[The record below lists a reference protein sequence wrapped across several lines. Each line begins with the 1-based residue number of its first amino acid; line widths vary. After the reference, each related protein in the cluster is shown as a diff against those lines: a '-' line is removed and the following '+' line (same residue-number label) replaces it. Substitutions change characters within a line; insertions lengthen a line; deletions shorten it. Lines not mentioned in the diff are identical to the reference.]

1 MKHSSRGGVDD
12 DEDEEDEDDDD
23 SYEGLEPN
31 DAVPTNVD
39 IEVNDDEKNLLGQDL
54 VVEKKKPLKLLPAGV
69 PTAAL
74 NPRNY
79 AFVPSQ
85 WTERIRGAGRPTI
98 PSESVGNLLCQRNPR
113 QAWAEEDEVPEGASQ
128 SDYLNTRFNKLWLAY
143 ICYNSTKFKMVETNP
158 EDKGSQSKSK
168 MWTFVKVEVQVLAI
182 LEELKTID
190 RTYFAK
196 DRLKV
201 LRVKIDEAVALLD

>member
-1 MKHSSRGGVDD
+1 MDE
-12 DEDEEDEDDDD
+12 DEDEEDEDDDND

-79 AFVPSQ
+79 AFVPS
-85 WTERIRGAGRPTI
+85 
-98 PSESVGNLLCQRNPR
+98 
-113 QAWAEEDEVPEGASQ
+113 
-128 SDYLNTRFNKLWLAY
+128 
-143 ICYNSTKFKMVETNP
+143 
-158 EDKGSQSKSK
+158 
-168 MWTFVKVEVQVLAI
+168 
-182 LEELKTID
+182 
-190 RTYFAK
+190 
-196 DRLKV
+196 
-201 LRVKIDEAVALLD
+201 